1 MNHTQ
6 KIIIV
11 LALASSATDGLAE
24 NANLPAQSTNVHND
38 SLDLKNVSARL
49 SDINHTLRA
58 LPRTATEAG
67 IGAQTLEAK
76 NALDRAEASFKSKS
90 WNAVIN
96 DGALYLNLT
105 QRPDPSTSMR
115 VQYMLGRAYEERHQ
129 YLKASRAYSRYLAI
143 FTTNQ
148 ELSSPELT
156 EVFERLIKIS
166 TKNAQLKSPELSRF
180 LSTVVA
186 IQYPEHLKDELKYLS
201 AVAGANIGKK
211 GPAVQWLGQVDTA
224 TTPPEMRARAKY
236 FKALLAINEKNWQQ
250 ASQELNDIIRLAEI
264 SSNLRDNANL
274 SLARVQIEL
283 KKPKMALASYSQIAD
298 SSPAHR
304 DASYEQTLLLVHEE
318 KYQEASDLAQKW
330 LVKYP
335 SDPDVLKM
343 KTIITWL
350 SLKAGNLDRAQTGI
364 DETSS
369 TLASIQKSLKSDFQK
384 SELTLPD
391 GERLRSLISGHST
404 PSADLEKII
413 VLFNQLNELNQ
424 RLFEI
429 DGKER
434 NLIYSLANGQLA
446 KYKPA
451 AINQITQY
459 ESLTGDVLKMGL
471 QIVQIERDRLGGKL
485 SQLHE
490 QKLNSNAIKRTNIFN
505 HHEELRRQA
514 NRWQSWFISADQA
527 SRLAGEWSRLSRLEA
542 KNSANRQKTGQ
553 SEEIKIIDKTI
564 LTTRQDM
571 LKTLRRIKENH
582 VRNLAKQ
589 SAIYDLMS
597 IIDNFSKLV
606 YQDHLVLSSYEPEAG
621 TAIERLDHE
630 DARNAWK
637 IWLDTANLLYVNL
650 QKTEEKISAELAKVM
665 VDLDRVDATKSDLLA
680 DINLLT
686 GNLEKLGGQK
696 LPKILSDFD
705 YSISQRA
712 GKQLKWAGDLEFL
725 RYIET
730 SNERELTKR
739 KQALE
744 LQILSDDAQ
753 DLGQRSNQ

>member
-6 KIIIV
+6 KIIIA
-11 LALASSATDGLAE
+11 LALVSPATAGWAEDSSQPT
-24 NANLPAQSTNVHND
+24 PSTHVHHD
-38 SLDLKNVSARL
+38 TYDLTNVSARL
-49 SDINHTLRA
+49 RDINLTLHA

-67 IGAQTLEAK
+67 LGAQTIEAK
-76 NALDRAEASFKSKS
+76 NALDRAEASFKSKN
-90 WNAVIN
+90 WNAAIN

-105 QRPDPSTSMR
+105 QRPDPATSMR
-115 VQYMLGRAYEERHQ
+115 VHYILGRAYEERRQ

-224 TTPPEMRARAKY
+224 ATPPEMRARAKY

-250 ASQELNDIIRLAEI
+250 ASQELTEITRLAEI
-264 SSNLRDNANL
+264 PSNLRDNANL
-274 SLARVQIEL
+274 SLARVLIEL
-283 KKPKMALASYSQIAD
+283 KKPKMALASYSQIPD
-298 SSPAHR
+298 SSLAYH
-304 DASYEQTLLLVHEE
+304 DASYEKALLLVNEE
-318 KYQEASDLAQKW
+318 KYQEANELAQTW
-330 LVKYP
+330 LAKYP
-335 SDPDVLKM
+335 NDPDVLKI

-364 DETSS
+364 EETSS
-369 TLASIQKSLKSDFQK
+369 TLASIQKSLKSNFNK
-384 SELTLPD
+384 SDLTLAD
-391 GERLRSLISGHST
+391 AERLRSLTSGHST
-404 PSADLEKII
+404 PSAELEKII

-429 DGKER
+429 DGVER

-446 KYKPA
+446 NYKPA
-451 AINQITQY
+451 VINQITQY
-459 ESLTGDVLKMGL
+459 DSLTDDVLKLGL
-471 QIVQIERDRLGGKL
+471 QLVHMERDRLGGKI
-485 SQLHE
+485 SQMHE
-490 QKLNSNAIKRTNIFN
+490 QKLSSNAIKRTNIFS

-514 NRWQSWFISADQA
+514 RRWESWFNPADQA
-527 SRLAGEWSRLSRLEA
+527 SRLAGEWSRIGRLDA
-542 KNSANRQKTGQ
+542 KNSASRLQTEQAEG
-553 SEEIKIIDKTI
+553 IKGINKTI
-564 LTTRQDM
+564 STARAEM
-571 LKTLRRIKENH
+571 LRTLRSIKENQ

-589 SAIYDLMS
+589 SAISDLMS
-597 IIDNFSKLV
+597 IIDDFSKLV
-606 YQDHLVLSSYEPEAG
+606 YQDHLVLSSYQPDAG
-621 TAIERLDHE
+621 TATERLDHD
-630 DARNAWK
+630 DAGNAWR
-637 IWLDTANLLYVNL
+637 IWLDTANLLYFNL
-650 QKTEEKISAELAKVM
+650 QKTEKKVSAELAKLIA
-665 VDLDRVDATKSDLLA
+665 DLERVDATKSEIQA
-680 DINLLT
+680 DVARLT
-686 GNLEKLGGQK
+686 ANLEKIGGEK
-696 LPKILSDFD
+696 LPTILSEFD

-730 SNERELTKR
+730 SNEHELTK
-739 KQALE
+739 KKHALE

-753 DLGQRSNQ
+753 NIGPRRNQ

>member
-24 NANLPAQSTNVHND
+24 NTNQPAQSTNMHND
-38 SLDLKNVSARL
+38 GHDLKNISARL

-67 IGAQTLEAK
+67 IGAQTIDAK

-90 WNAVIN
+90 WNAAIN

-105 QRPDPSTSMR
+105 QRPDPATSMR
-115 VQYMLGRAYEERHQ
+115 VQYILGRAYEERQQ

-186 IQYPEHLKDELKYLS
+186 IQYPEHLKNELKYLS
-201 AVAGANIGKK
+201 AVAGASLGKK

-250 ASQELNDIIRLAEI
+250 ASQELNDITHLPEI
-264 SSNLRDNANL
+264 SSTLRDNANL

-298 SSPAHR
+298 SSAAYR
-304 DASYEQTLLLVHEE
+304 DASYEKALLLVHEE
-318 KYQEASDLAQKW
+318 NYQEAGDLAQKW
-330 LVKYP
+330 LAKYP
-335 SDPDVLKM
+335 SDPDALKI

-350 SLKAGNLDRAQTGI
+350 SLKAGNFDQAQTGI

-369 TLASIQKSLKSDFQK
+369 TLASIQKSLKNDFQK
-384 SELTLPD
+384 SQLSLAD
-391 GERLRSLISGHST
+391 GERLRSLTSGHST
-404 PSADLEKII
+404 PSADLEKIVI
-413 VLFNQLNELNQ
+413 LFNQLNELKQ

-429 DGKER
+429 DGAER

-446 KYKPA
+446 NYKPA

-459 ESLTGDVLKMGL
+459 ENLTDDVLKMGL
-471 QIVQIERDRLGGKL
+471 QLVQIERDRLNGKI
-485 SQLHE
+485 SQFHE
-490 QKLNSNAIKRTNIFN
+490 QKLDSNATKRANIFD
-505 HHEELRRQA
+505 HHEQLRRQA
-514 NRWQSWFISADQA
+514 SRWQSWFITADQA
-527 SRLAGEWSRLSRLEA
+527 SRLAGDWSRIGRLEA
-542 KNSANRQKTGQ
+542 KNSANRLQTGQ
-553 SEEIKIIDKTI
+553 DEDIDRINKTI
-564 LTTRQDM
+564 LTARQDM
-571 LKTLRRIKENH
+571 LKTLRSIKEH
-582 VRNLAKQ
+582 QVRNLAKQ
-589 SAIYDLMS
+589 SAITDLMS
-597 IIDNFSKLV
+597 IINDFSNLI
-606 YQDHLVLSSYEPEAG
+606 YQDHLVLSSYQPEAG
-621 TAIERLDHE
+621 TAIERLDYD
-630 DARNAWK
+630 DAGNAWK
-637 IWLDTANLLYVNL
+637 IWLDTANLLYLNL
-650 QKTEEKISAELAKVM
+650 KKNEEKLSAELAKAIA
-665 VDLDRVDATKSDLLA
+665 DLDRVDATKTELLA
-680 DINLLT
+680 DIEQLT
-686 GNLEKLGGQK
+686 ANLEKLGGQK
-696 LPKILSDFD
+696 LPKIISEFD

-730 SNERELTKR
+730 SNERELAKR
-739 KQALE
+739 KHALE